1 MCRFILCCKIRDN
14 LRDFFV
20 LFFFGFVLFVA
31 LEVNCYLYGTYF
43 CRMEMPLLT
52 VSDSLESVSA
62 IFPETEAHRNNLNGV
77 VFLLVTGGKGM
88 LELDGRAIPLCK
100 GALVSVLPFHLL
112 QLLQQERLECRI
124 LAFAFDFMDSFPF
137 VLRSQISERMEKVPH
152 ILLDAGELQL
162 LVERHDLLLAHSL
175 RTSHAS
181 YQEIMRAL
189 VFVWLAEVSEIYAHK
204 KVESVATHYEQ
215 MANQFFRL
223 LHVHVRL
230 HRDVAF
236 YAGQLC
242 VTPKYLSKVIRQVT
256 DHTPSFWIA
265 DFTLKDAK
273 ALLKSSSLTI
283 TQLSEQLNFP
293 NSSFFARYF
302 KRHTGM
308 SPQAYRA
315 RL

>member
-1 MCRFILCCKIRDN
+1 MRNCIEAAKAQYSEIFWAAYIYVRWNYVLKSA
-14 LRDFFV
+14 V
-20 LFFFGFVLFVA
+20 LFWG
-31 LEVNCYLYGTYF
+31 
-43 CRMEMPLLT
+43 
-52 VSDSLESVSA
+52 
-62 IFPETEAHRNNLNGV
+62 
-77 VFLLVTGGKGM
+77 
-88 LELDGRAIPLCK
+88 
-100 GALVSVLPFHLL
+100 
-112 QLLQQERLECRI
+112 
-124 LAFAFDFMDSFPF
+124 
-137 VLRSQISERMEKVPH
+137 
-152 ILLDAGELQL
+152 
-162 LVERHDLLLAHSL
+162 
-175 RTSHAS
+175 
-181 YQEIMRAL
+181 
-189 VFVWLAEVSEIYAHK
+189 IYAHK